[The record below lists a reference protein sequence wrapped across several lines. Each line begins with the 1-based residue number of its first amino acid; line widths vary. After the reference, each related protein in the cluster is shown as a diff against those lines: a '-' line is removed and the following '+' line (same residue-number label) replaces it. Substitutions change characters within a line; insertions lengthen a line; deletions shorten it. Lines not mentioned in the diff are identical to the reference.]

1 MELLRRRIKFQLVV
15 GDGSAADPGVAAVG
29 VLLRRCSWRS
39 VGLLFWFAA
48 RLLVLLLFGFGR
60 SKVAPLNWVRLL
72 FLPLLVEAE
81 WILLCFLVGLLPG
94 FLVLS
99 PDLLRSCF
107 GSSTAMG
114 EWVAGS
120 RSLTA
125 DVQVSRIFCGLP
137 MCGVGFLVRM
147 EVEVGGLMFW
157 CTIKKFGEPYWRLGS
172 YVFSFALAEGGLD
185 SPLMGLFSELVTSS
199 ATADSVRSIHL
210 VGAAGSFLFQDLD
223 GDGRRTPEGRWF
235 AATSWRSLSTSWL
248 SSSPG

>member
-1 MELLRRRIKFQLVV
+1 M
-15 GDGSAADPGVAAVG
+15 
-29 VLLRRCSWRS
+29 
-39 VGLLFWFAA
+39 
-48 RLLVLLLFGFGR
+48 
-60 SKVAPLNWVRLL
+60 
-72 FLPLLVEAE
+72 
-81 WILLCFLVGLLPG
+81 LCFLVGLLPG

-125 DVQVSRIFCGLP
+125 DVHVSRISCGLP
-137 MCGVGFLVRM
+137 MRGVGFLVRM
-147 EVEVGGLMFW
+147 EVEDGGSMFW
-157 CTIKKFGEPYWRLGS
+157 RTIKKFGEPYWRPGS

-223 GDGRRTPEGRWF
+223 GNGRRTPEGRWF

-248 SSSPG
+248 SSSPGRRAPFPTSPDPEGVPCVGVLRQDPRVLGSNLIFLRVLYGSFRSWRMNAVDCFVIPTYSLYALT